1 MRIEHFDLG
10 DSYKVECQIREGHQ
24 AGEIYHLQRNRI
36 GRGATL
42 TPIARFFVW
51 RPDYTEGVNPHW
63 RVDCYAKRHRLSGD
77 PEKLAKALSAALLER
92 GICEAPMW
100 VGWHRSEDL
109 GGQAVGDLFE
119 LD

>member
-1 MRIEHFDLG
+1 M
-10 DSYKVECQIREGHQ
+10 S
-24 AGEIYHLQRNRI
+24 
-36 GRGATL
+36 GA
-42 TPIARFFVW
+42 
-51 RPDYTEGVNPHW
+51 
-63 RVDCYAKRHRLSGD
+63 

-100 VGWHRSEDL
+100 IGWHRSEEQ